1 MPLVDPDDE
10 NQKIIYL
17 PDTNLSPRPSS
28 PVSPKATP
36 NTFTVKW
43 MKKKKFVKKLL
54 KRYKILIGNPMLVIS
69 IISEPFYIKN
79 K

>member
-10 NQKIIYL
+10 NQKIIFL

-36 NTFTVKW
+36 NTFAANRDNVSFNSFPK
-43 MKKKKFVKKLL
+43 
-54 KRYKILIGNPMLVIS
+54 GVIS
-69 IISEPFYIKN
+69 TSDF
-79 K
+79 